1 MNIKIIIPSY
11 NPKDKLIDLVNELI
25 KNNFDNILIIDDG
38 SDTESKKIYS
48 KIPKKVKI
56 IYHDKNMG
64 KGCALKTG
72 IATIKKEDAFITVDS
87 DGQHKVKDILKIKQH
102 LEKND
107 VVIGKR
113 NFNKKSVPFKSK
125 LGNKISRIIFK
136 FIIGKKCPDT
146 QSGLRGIN
154 SKYKELCLNTEGN
167 RFEYEM
173 NILEELVNRNIKI
186 DYIGIETVYENN
198 NKDTNFKCIKDSF
211 LIYKK
216 HLKNLF
222 ISIIKILISFIL
234 FFISYKLL
242 KYLKITRINRIF
254 LSTVISY
261 LIYISK
267 NMKKNPSK
275 KISIYIIEMCISFI
289 IVYKYRNRLN
299 LFLLKPMIDIL
310 IFILFNIINRIKR

>member
-136 FIIGKKCPDT
+136 LITGKKCPDT

-154 SKYKELCLNTEGN
+154 SKYKKLCLNTEGN

-211 LIYKK
+211 YI
-216 HLKNLF
+216 KN
-222 ISIIKILISFIL
+222 
-234 FFISYKLL
+234 
-242 KYLKITRINRIF
+242 T
-254 LSTVISY
+254 
-261 LIYISK
+261 
-267 NMKKNPSK
+267 
-275 KISIYIIEMCISFI
+275 
-289 IVYKYRNRLN
+289 
-299 LFLLKPMIDIL
+299 
-310 IFILFNIINRIKR
+310 